1 MSTAQPRAQ
10 DAPAPR
16 GRILLVDDDETILR
30 GFARILTAAGFH
42 VETAGDG
49 QEAVQAFRA
58 GHFHAVISDISMPGM
73 DGLEL
78 LKEIRKHD
86 LDTPVVLVTGA
97 PSVETAIAALDQ
109 GAMRY
114 LVKPVKSEELRQVV
128 GQAVNL
134 YRMAVIKRSAMD
146 HLGEVDK
153 QIGDRA
159 GLEVKFE
166 SALDK
171 MFMVYQPIVR
181 FRERTILGYETLV
194 RTKEPTI
201 PHPGALIEAA
211 ERLGRMRDLSRA
223 IRAIAPGPMMDAP
236 NRGQLFYN
244 LHVLDLEDE
253 ALYDP
258 DSELAQIA
266 HRVTL
271 EMTERAS
278 LDSIR
283 DPRSKIARL
292 RQMGFRIAVD
302 DLGAG
307 YAGLNSFA
315 QLEPDVVKLDM
326 ALVRD
331 VHLSPTKQKLV
342 RSLNQLCGDMNM
354 EVVAEGVE
362 TKDELEVLVE
372 LGCDIFQGY
381 FFAKPTLPFV
391 DVDFDALL

>member
-1 MSTAQPRAQ
+1 MGAARELVQE
-10 DAPAPR
+10 APAPR
-16 GRILLVDDDETILR
+16 GRILLVDDEETVLR
-30 GFARILTAAGFH
+30 GFARVLRSAGFH
-42 VETAGDG
+42 VETASDG
-49 QEAVQAFRA
+49 QEAVRAFRA
-58 GHFHAVISDISMPGM
+58 GHFHAIVSDISMPSMG
-73 DGLEL
+73 GLDL
-78 LKEIRKHD
+78 LKQIRKYD

-97 PSVETAIAALDQ
+97 PSVETAIAAMDQ

-114 LVKPVKSEELRQVV
+114 LVKPVETAELRKVV
-128 GQAVNL
+128 DQAVNL
-134 YRMAVIKRSAMD
+134 YRMAVLKRCAMD

-171 MFMVYQPIVR
+171 MFMVYQPIIR
-181 FRERTILGYETLV
+181 FREREILGYETLV
-194 RTKEPTI
+194 RTAEPAI
-201 PHPGALIEAA
+201 PHPGALIDAA

-223 IRAIAPGPMMDAP
+223 IRAIAPRPMMDAP
-236 NRGQLFYN
+236 ERGRLFYN

-258 DSELAQIA
+258 DSELAQMA
-266 HRVTL
+266 DRVTL

-278 LDSIR
+278 LDSIH

-292 RQMGFRIAVD
+292 REMGFRIAVD

-326 ALVRD
+326 TLIRD
-331 VHLSPTKQKLV
+331 VHISPTKQKLV
-342 RSLNQLCGDMNM
+342 RSLNQLCGDMGM
-354 EVVAEGVE
+354 EVVAEGCE
-362 TKDELEVLVE
+362 TKEELETLVE
-372 LGCDIFQGY
+372 LGCNIFQGY
-381 FFAKPTLPFV
+381 FFAKPGVPFV
-391 DVDFDALL
+391 DPDFSKAD